1 MGIVNCRRRP
11 VIEGKSYGYAI
22 ESGGEGQGEGWPQF
36 IYDRMI
42 SRRMTKKKTL
52 SFLLKLAVSA
62 ALLVAFFLIKKISF
76 AAIGGELRGVS
87 RGGLVLAFSLNA
99 FGLLASAYRWRI
111 LARALGDDIPLAFL
125 VRSYLVGTFFN
136 NFLPT
141 RFGGDV
147 VRIWDSSKFHR
158 SLVRS
163 SAVVLV
169 DRATGIIVLFLFA
182 LAASLFR
189 LDMAREIPVIWA
201 ALLLGTAGL
210 LAVALFFL
218 PSAGRMIERLPTK
231 GLLHKLRASILELRS
246 TILAYRKA
254 PRAFAAATVWAVLLQ
269 LNVVIYYFLIGKAL
283 HLSIPLLDYFIV
295 IPIVLLVQVIPISV
309 NGWGVREASY
319 ISIFAFYGISAAAAV
334 SFSLIEVA
342 FGLIVGLVGG
352 AIYVARK

>member
-1 MGIVNCRRRP
+1 MAPG
-11 VIEGKSYGYAI
+11 
-22 ESGGEGQGEGWPQF
+22 
-36 IYDRMI
+36 RMA
-42 SRRMTKKKTL
+42 KKKTL

-62 ALLVAFFLIKKISF
+62 ALLVVFFLLKKISF
-76 AAIGGELRGVS
+76 SAIGRELATVS
-87 RGGLVLAFSLNA
+87 WGWLILAFSLNA
-99 FGLLASAYRWRI
+99 IGLLASAYRWRI
-111 LARALGDDIPLAFL
+111 LARALGDDIPLGFL
-125 VRSYLVGTFFN
+125 VRSYLVGQFFN

-147 VRIWDSSKFHR
+147 VRIWDGSKYSR

-182 LAASLFR
+182 LGASLFR
-189 LDMAREIPVIWA
+189 LDMARRIPVIWA

-218 PSAGRMIERLPTK
+218 PSAGRLIERLPAK
-231 GLLHKLRASILELRS
+231 GFFHKVRATILELRS
-246 TILAYRKA
+246 TILAYRQA
-254 PRAFAAATVWAVLLQ
+254 PRAFTAATIWAIVLQ
-269 LNVVIYYFLIGKAL
+269 LNVLVYYFLIGKAL
-283 HLSIPLLDYFIV
+283 HLSIPLLDYFIF
-295 IPIVLLVQVIPISV
+295 IPIVLLIQTLPISV

-319 ISIFAFYGISAAAAV
+319 ISIFAFYGITGAAAV

-342 FGLIVGLVGG
+342 FGLVVGLAGG

>member
-1 MGIVNCRRRP
+1 M
-11 VIEGKSYGYAI
+11 A
-22 ESGGEGQGEGWPQF
+22 
-36 IYDRMI
+36 
-42 SRRMTKKKTL
+42 KKKTL

-62 ALLVAFFLIKKISF
+62 ALLVFFFLVKKISF
-76 AAIGGELRGVS
+76 AEIGRELRSVS
-87 RGGLVLAFSLNA
+87 WGWLALAFSLNA

-111 LARALGDDIPLAFL
+111 LAAALGDDIPLGFL

-147 VRIWDSSKFHR
+147 VRIWDSSKYSR

-182 LAASLFR
+182 LAASLLR
-189 LDMAREIPVIWA
+189 LEMAREIPVIWA

-210 LAVALFFL
+210 LALILFFL
-218 PSAGRMIERLPTK
+218 PSAGRLIERLPAR
-231 GLLHKLRASILELRS
+231 GFLHKLRTKVLDLRA

-254 PRAFAAATVWAVLLQ
+254 PRAFARATVWAVLLQ

-309 NGWGVREASY
+309 NGWGLREASY
-319 ISIFAFYGISAAAAV
+319 IEIFAFYGIGAAAAV

-342 FGLIVGLVGG
+342 FGLVVGLVGG
-352 AIYVARK
+352 AIYISRK

>member
-1 MGIVNCRRRP
+1 M
-11 VIEGKSYGYAI
+11 
-22 ESGGEGQGEGWPQF
+22 
-36 IYDRMI
+36 IY
-42 SRRMTKKKTL
+42 RRMAKKKKF
-52 SFLLKLAVSA
+52 SFLLKFAVSA
-62 ALLVAFFLIKKISF
+62 ALLVFFFLAKKISF
-76 AAIGGELRGVS
+76 AAIGRELRGVS
-87 RGGLVLAFSLNA
+87 WGWLALAFSLNA
-99 FGLLASAYRWRI
+99 IGLLVSAYRWRI
-111 LARALGDDIPLAFL
+111 LARALGDEIPIGFL
-125 VRSYLVGTFFN
+125 VRSYLVGMFFN

-147 VRIWDSSKFHR
+147 VRIWDGSKYSR

-189 LDMAREIPVIWA
+189 LDMARKIPVIWA

-210 LAVALFFL
+210 LAVVLFFL
-218 PSAGRMIERLPTK
+218 PSAGRMIERLPAR
-231 GLLHKLRASILELRS
+231 GILRKLRATILELRT

-254 PRAFAAATVWAVLLQ
+254 PRAFAAASVWAVLLQ

-283 HLSIPLLDYFIV
+283 HLTIPLLDYFIV

-319 ISIFAFYGISAAAAV
+319 IGIFAFYGIAAAAAV
-334 SFSLIEVA
+334 TFSLIEVA
-342 FGLIVGLVGG
+342 FGLIVGLAGG
-352 AIYVARK
+352 VIYIARK